1 MRGPP
6 AARRQRACR
15 HAPASQRRAPSSGR
29 AALAQRARAGQ
40 CRGIRQRRQ
49 RGDEIDDLRRDT
61 VELRLVEA
69 EQIGNRATGTV
80 MHHAFS
86 APASPG
92 AGKRRA
98 AIRAARSRNAAVPI
112 GANAVRSACFGTSCR
127 NAPSFMRTSSPNSA
141 PAVVPRNAGGTGRP
155 AGEPGRPDGRA
166 RPSRR
171 PRGSRPTGRAWR
183 RTRKRRP
190 VDERRIVGIGIA
202 VRDRCD
208 GIGRVHAD
216 SIGAVRCR
224 MFRVDV
230 KCRGAG
236 IGRGGIA
243 TTADRQAADR

>member
-1 MRGPP
+1 MRLRLCDARRHPVEQRSQRRSRGPVP
-6 AARRQRACR
+6 RHPTTATARRRNRRPAPRYRRAASRRSRADRQPRKRAPSCTTRSARR
-15 HAPASQRRAPSSGR
+15 HRPAPASAVRQS
-29 AALAQRARAGQ
+29 ARHG
-40 CRGIRQRRQ
+40 
-49 RGDEIDDLRRDT
+49 
-61 VELRLVEA
+61 
-69 EQIGNRATGTV
+69 
-80 MHHAFS
+80 
-86 APASPG
+86 
-92 AGKRRA
+92 
-98 AIRAARSRNAAVPI
+98 RNAAVSI

-171 PRGSRPTGRAWR
+171 PRGSRPQAERGVERE
-183 RTRKRRP
+183 RRP